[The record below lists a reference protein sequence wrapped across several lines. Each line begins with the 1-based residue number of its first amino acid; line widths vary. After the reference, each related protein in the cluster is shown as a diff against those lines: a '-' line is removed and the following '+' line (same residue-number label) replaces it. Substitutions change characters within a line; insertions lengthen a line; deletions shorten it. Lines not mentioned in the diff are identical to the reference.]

1 MIIEIGNEFY
11 QVRYVDSGF
20 PHKEDKGLLRCHK
33 VARSTITGDWFP
45 CDDDDYLIN
54 AETRQVVAR
63 EVGWDLR
70 RIVIRTS

>member
-11 QVRYVDSGF
+11 KVRYADPGVLR
-20 PHKEDKGLLRCHK
+20 PEDKGLLRCHK

-45 CDDDDYLIN
+45 CDDDDYMID
-54 AETRQVVAR
+54 ADSRQVVAR

-70 RIVIRTS
+70 RVEIEKS

>member
-20 PHKEDKGLLRCHK
+20 PHKEDKGLLRSHK
-33 VARSTITGDWFP
+33 VARNAVGDWFP
-45 CDDDDYLIN
+45 CDDDDFMID
-54 AETRQVVAR
+54 AEARQVVAR